1 MMNNLEPTV
10 FGDGEQ
16 TRDYIFVQDVVDALL
31 LSSTINENLF
41 LNIGTGIETSVN
53 ELVAALKRTT
63 AYQGD
68 INYEPK
74 RDGELQRSVLNNS
87 KAMKVLGWEP
97 KHSLE
102 SGVSEL
108 VSWLKA

>member
-1 MMNNLEPTV
+1 M
-10 FGDGEQ
+10 
-16 TRDYIFVQDVVDALL
+16 
-31 LSSTINENLF
+31 
-41 LNIGTGIETSVN
+41 
-53 ELVAALKRTT
+53 RTT
-63 AYQGD
+63 AYHGD

-97 KHSLE
+97 KYSLE